1 MVVSGHVPQPPVI
14 PSPWLVFGRL
24 HLLYSMTSET
34 IEGSAIWSP
43 GYPAEDGLHRATSKA
58 QEKSSV
64 PVIVSLSIVVVSCIS
79 VLGFAVIFYLFI
91 IRSIWLEGTVL
102 VSTARLQLITA
113 ITQALST
120 CITRVTPIVISIY
133 AYSTAAEWLVL
144 SQQPDSPERPTA
156 LQ

>member
-1 MVVSGHVPQPPVI
+1 MRSEAI
-14 PSPWLVFGRL
+14 DNSSLWSPWCPV
-24 HLLYSMTSET
+24 
-34 IEGSAIWSP
+34 
-43 GYPAEDGLHRATSKA
+43 EDGLHRATSKA

-64 PVIVSLSIVVVSCIS
+64 PAIASLSIAVVSFIS
-79 VLGFAVIFYLFI
+79 VLGFAIIFYLLI

-120 CITRVTPIVISIY
+120 CVTRMIPIIVSIY
-133 AYSTAAEWLVL
+133 AYSTAAEWLTL
-144 SQQPDSPERPTA
+144 SQQPESPERPTA